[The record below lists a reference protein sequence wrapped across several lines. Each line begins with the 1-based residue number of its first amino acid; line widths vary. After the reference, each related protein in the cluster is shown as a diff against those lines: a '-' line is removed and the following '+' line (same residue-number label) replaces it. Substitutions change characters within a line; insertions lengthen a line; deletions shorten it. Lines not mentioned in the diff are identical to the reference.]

1 MNWCAHWRNTTLLH
15 IVEMKE
21 NDILL
26 SSQRNQKLK
35 DIRQTQI
42 STCVCVCVCFTLD
55 LSRKAEKQCVCVLN
69 EWQCISLWNSSI
81 GHIKCVKGIWAQL
94 IFLVVTSSLIPVH
107 QGQEHWMGKWRARHG
122 LCWPLRP
129 LTHGVTL
136 GTVLIQWLLTGGH
149 SALPPKRQLMSWG
162 IVLLSR
168 LEREV
173 AVDI

>member
-1 MNWCAHWRNTTLLH
+1 MCSLEEHYSSSNSRNEGKWYTFVLLEESK
-15 IVEMKE
+15 VEGYKTDS
-21 NDILL
+21 DIYMYV
-26 SSQRNQKLK
+26 
-35 DIRQTQI
+35 
-42 STCVCVCVCFTLD
+42 CVCVCVCFTLD
-55 LSRKAEKQCVCVLN
+55 LSRKAEKQCVCALN

-122 LCWPLRP
+122 LRQPLRP

-136 GTVLIQWLLTGGH
+136 GTVLIQWLLTGEDF
-149 SALPPKRQLMSWG
+149 ALPPKRQLMSWG
-162 IVLLSR
+162 IALLSR